1 MDLNTPSE
9 AAWNT
14 LCAELTSTTDMDA
27 SKLEHWPDSLRVAP
41 PDWRQDS
48 DSRLQLCRAISG
60 LYVYQKGQNYVFH
73 RIYPDGALFQASV
86 GSPHPRA
93 RVLRDV
99 QQWFG
104 RELRTDPEQAYPYTF
119 DGQALV
125 SEYTAP
131 VGRVRI
137 RATFP
142 SLGKMEWT
150 WTFLDEERELHRSSD
165 YLGDGAQIAPERVN
179 INTADHARL
188 TLLPGVT
195 PRRARSIVAY
205 REEHGLFAE
214 RPELLKVRGIGD
226 KLLAQCGHL
235 VDC

>member
-1 MDLNTPSE
+1 MDLSTPSI
-9 AAWNT
+9 AAWKT
-14 LCAELTSTTDMDA
+14 LCTELTSTTEFDA
-27 SKLEHWPDSLRVAP
+27 STLDSWPDALRVAP

-60 LYVYQKGQNYVFH
+60 LYVYKSGQSYNFL
-73 RIYPDGALFQASV
+73 RIYSDGVLFQASV

-93 RVLRDV
+93 RVLSDV

-104 RELRTDPEQAYPYTF
+104 RELRTDPSQGHPYTF
-119 DGQALV
+119 DGKTLLC
-125 SEYTAP
+125 EYTAP

-142 SLGKMEWT
+142 SLGKMDWT
-150 WTFLDEERELHRSSD
+150 WTFLDEERELHRTSD
-165 YLGDGAQIAPERVN
+165 YLGDGDQIAPERVN
-179 INTADHARL
+179 INTADEARL

-195 PRRARSIVAY
+195 PRRARSILAY
-205 REEHGLFAE
+205 REEHGPFAE

>member
-1 MDLNTPSE
+1 MDLSTPSI
-9 AAWNT
+9 AAWNA
-14 LCAELTSTTDMDA
+14 LCASLTSTTDFEA
-27 SKLEHWPDSLRVAP
+27 SKLEHWPDALRVAP
-41 PDWRQDS
+41 PEWRQED

-60 LYVYQKGQNYVFH
+60 LYVYQKGQNYTFH

-104 RELRTDPEQAYPYTF
+104 RELRTDPSQAHPYTF
-119 DGQALV
+119 NGETLLCD
-125 SEYTAP
+125 YTAP
-131 VGRVRI
+131 VGQVRI
-137 RATFP
+137 RASFP
-142 SLGKMEWT
+142 SQGKMQWT
-150 WTFLDEERELHRSSD
+150 WTFLDEGRELHRTSD
-165 YLGDGAQIAPERVN
+165 YLGDGDQIAPERVN
-179 INTADHARL
+179 INTADEARL

-195 PRRARSIVAY
+195 PRRARSILAY
-205 REEHGLFAE
+205 REEHGTFAE